1 MHKKEANI
9 AILNKF
15 LIAAF
20 INYKQALGGRIFIVI
35 IEICAPF
42 YFIVYFVIV

>member
-1 MHKKEANI
+1 MHTKEANI

-42 YFIVYFVIV
+42 YFPPFVIV